1 MPNRGKECHNGEST
15 AFFLDLMQTA
25 LLFETVEDIFRR
37 VFGELKPRTAPPAF
51 EIRYFPY
58 ANLDSTIRLQE
69 GHEQVVVKICD
80 LLEAAPAPIQ
90 EALAHILLRKLYRK
104 PPEEKY
110 NRRYRMYLNR
120 ADVRRKAM
128 VVRQMRG
135 RKRILSAQGTAYDL
149 DEIFEDLNGRFF
161 GGLLARPQLTWSPQ
175 RSRRHLGHFDPAH
188 NAIVISRLFDSSE
201 VPRYLVEYIMYHEML
216 HLKHP
221 VEYRSHRRCVHT
233 REFRESE
240 RKFPFYKQANKLLK
254 EL

>member
-1 MPNRGKECHNGEST
+1 MH
-15 AFFLDLMQTA
+15 TA
-25 LLFETVEDIFRR
+25 LLFETAEDIFRR

-69 GHEQVVVKICD
+69 GHAQVVVKICD
-80 LLEAAPAPIQ
+80 LLEGAPAPIQ

-104 PPEEKY
+104 PSEEKY

-120 ADVRRKAM
+120 ADMRRKAM
-128 VVRQMRG
+128 VVRQVRG
-135 RKRILSAQGTAYDL
+135 RKRILSAKGTAYDL
-149 DEIFEDLNGRFF
+149 EEIFEDLNGRFF
-161 GGLLARPQLTWSPQ
+161 AGLLARPQLTWSSQ

-188 NAIVISRLFDSSE
+188 NAIVISRLFDSPK

-216 HLKHP
+216 HLTHP

-233 REFRESE
+233 QEFRENE
-240 RKFPFYKQANKLLK
+240 RKFPFYAQANKLLK

>member
-1 MPNRGKECHNGEST
+1 
-15 AFFLDLMQTA
+15 MQTA

-37 VFGELKPRTAPPAF
+37 VFGELKPRTQPPAF

-58 ANLDSTIRLQE
+58 ANIDSTIRLQE
-69 GHEQVVVKICD
+69 GHERVIVKISD
-80 LLEAAPAPIQ
+80 LLEGAPAPIQ

-104 PPEEKY
+104 PPAEKY

-120 ADVRRKAM
+120 SDVRRKAM

-135 RKRILSAQGTAYDL
+135 RKRILSAKGTAYNL
-149 DEIFEDLNGRFF
+149 EEIFEDLNRRFF
-161 GGLLARPQLTWSPQ
+161 GGLLARPQLTWSPR
-175 RSRRHLGHFDPAH
+175 RSRRQLGHFDPAH
-188 NAIVISRLFDSSE
+188 NAIVISRLFDSPE

-233 REFRESE
+233 EEFRENE
-240 RKFPFYKQANKLLK
+240 RRFPFYTQANKLLK